1 MRQRIQSMREVL
13 VETVGN
19 WLRHRSPVESAALA
33 FYTLFSLAPVLL
45 VMVVV
50 AGAIWGEEAVRGR
63 IVYEFSGLMGREA
76 AGVVQTALESAAVDG
91 SSNVAAAV
99 GLATLLFGA
108 TAVFV
113 QLQDTLNQVW
123 EVAPK
128 PGRLISD
135 FLKKRLVSFGV
146 VLCMGFVLLVSLGV
160 SAALSAL
167 QDYLDAVLDIPAFL
181 LQGINFLFAFAVIT
195 VLFGLI
201 YKLLPD
207 AKIAWR
213 DVAWGAV
220 ATALLFSLGKYLIGL
235 YIGQTGVASTYG
247 AAGSLVVVL
256 VWVYYS
262 SLILLLGA
270 EFTRVHSRRYRP
282 VRVQPEPGAMRMPSG
297 VAPPPDVA
305 AVAGKSG
312 G

>member
-1 MRQRIQSMREVL
+1 MRRRIQSLREVL
-13 VETVGN
+13 VETVSN

-45 VMVVV
+45 VMVAV
-50 AGAIWGEEAVRGR
+50 AGAIWGEDAVRGR
-63 IVYEFSGLMGREA
+63 IVAEFSGLMGKEA
-76 AGVVQTALESAAVDG
+76 ASTVQTALESAAVDG
-91 SSNVAAAV
+91 SSNLAATV
-99 GLATLLFGA
+99 GLVTLLLGA
-108 TAVFV
+108 TAVFA

-128 PGRLISD
+128 PGHLVSD
-135 FLKKRLVSFGV
+135 FLKKRLISFGV
-146 VLCMGFVLLVSLGV
+146 VLCLGFVLLVSLGV

-167 QDYLDAVLDIPAFL
+167 QAYMEARLALSPSLL
-181 LQGINFLFAFAVIT
+181 LQTTNFLFSFAVIT

-207 AKIAWR
+207 ARIAWR

-235 YIGQTGVASTYG
+235 YIGQTGLASAYG
-247 AAGSLVVVL
+247 AAGSLVIVL

-282 VRVQPEPGAMRMPSG
+282 TRVQPEPGAMRVP
-297 VAPPPDVA
+297 ANPPPA
-305 AVAGKSG
+305 AAPSAPKS
-312 G
+312 

>member
-1 MRQRIQSMREVL
+1 MRRRVQSLREVL

-99 GLATLLFGA
+99 GLVTLLFGA

-128 PGRLISD
+128 PGRLIKD
-135 FLKKRLVSFGV
+135 FLKKRLISFGV

-167 QDYLDAVLDIPAFL
+167 QDYLQAILDIPAIFLQSANFL
-181 LQGINFLFAFAVIT
+181 LAFLVIT

-282 VRVQPEPGAMRMPSG
+282 TRVQPEPGAMRVPT
-297 VAPPPDVA
+297 PPPADALA
-305 AVAGKSG
+305 AAAPKTG